1 MLINNLE
8 SIQEIF
14 DAFDVIADDIN
25 TLYNEVNFRLDEET
39 DLRDEGKSTLSNAQ
53 FEQLEELQSVLN
65 NLTAYV

>member
-14 DAFDVIADDIN
+14 DAFDEVAGDIN
-25 TLYNEVNFRLDEET
+25 TLYNEVNSRLDEES
-39 DLRDEGKSTLSNAQ
+39 DSRDEGKSTLSNEQ
-53 FEQLEELQSVLN
+53 FERLEEIQNTLN